1 MSRLADAVLW
11 GVTGVAP
18 GFTMNANHCIL
29 RYRFSAKVS
38 LMQRLSALLFL
49 LVLSSLPILSALAAS
64 DPGRMVQLVDYVGV
78 DYPGAV
84 ADGVVV
90 NAGEYAEMRDFAAA
104 IQEQVRDLA
113 GQAPELVNMA
123 ETLAAQVEQRAPP
136 AQVAASATA
145 LRLALVDR
153 FDIVTTPRRAPD
165 LARARNLYAQH
176 CAVCHGV
183 DGQGD
188 GPAATGLVPPPT
200 DFQDAGRWGQRTL
213 FGLYSTLSAGVD
225 DTAMRG
231 FIELSEAERWD
242 LAFLVG
248 RMAVTPQDAAAGS
261 TVWQDGGA
269 AADAL
274 GDLRTLLVTTPAEA
288 EARFGTQGHALMAY
302 LRSEPAALFE
312 GSPLAYARR
321 ALTDSAAAYGQGQVE
336 QAYRLAVDAYLEGF
350 ELIEQRLDA
359 VDPELRRAIET
370 EMTAYRSRVREAAPP
385 AVVQAQ
391 AVRILDQLETAEARI
406 QTTTLSGGTA
416 YASAL
421 VILLREGLEAILVV
435 AALAAFLIKTG
446 RRDGLPYLHAG
457 WVGALL
463 LGGLTWFAAEHLIDI
478 SGSSRE
484 ITEGV
489 AALVAMAVLFYV
501 GFWMHSKTSA
511 RQWQRFI
518 QGSVQKALSTGTLW
532 GLAGLA
538 FIAVYREV
546 FETILFYQALWV
558 QADDAAHRSLLA
570 GIGTAAALLVVL
582 AWLILR
588 YSQRLPLRQFF
599 AVSGLFLF
607 ALAIVFAGK
616 GIVALQE
623 AGWLSTSPIPFPRID
638 WLGIYPNF
646 EGLAMQGLLLSL
658 ALLVLWRTRRQ
669 PTA

>member
-1 MSRLADAVLW
+1 
-11 GVTGVAP
+11 
-18 GFTMNANHCIL
+18 
-29 RYRFSAKVS
+29 
-38 LMQRLSALLFL
+38 MQRLPALLLL
-49 LVLSSLPILSALAAS
+49 LVLAPLLPLSALADG
-64 DPGRMVQLVDYVGV
+64 DPARMVQLVDYVGV
-78 DYPGAV
+78 DYPEAV
-84 ADGVVV
+84 ADGAVV
-90 NAGEYAEMRDFAAA
+90 NAGEYAEMRDFTTA
-104 IQEQVRDLA
+104 IREQARALA
-113 GQAPELVNMA
+113 GQAPELASMA
-123 ETLAAQVEQRAPP
+123 ETLAAQVEQRAAPS
-136 AQVAASATA
+136 QVAASATA
-145 LRLALVDR
+145 LRLALVNR

-165 LARARNLYAQH
+165 FARARNLYAQH
-176 CAVCHGV
+176 CAACHGIE
-183 DGQGD
+183 GQGD
-188 GPAATGLVPPPT
+188 GPAAAGMVPPPT
-200 DFQDAGRWGQRTL
+200 DFRDAGRWGQRTL
-213 FGLYSTLSAGVD
+213 FGLYSTLSVGVD

-231 FIELSEAERWD
+231 FVELSEAERWD

-248 RMAVTPQDAAAGS
+248 RMAVTPRDAAAGS
-261 TVWQDGGA
+261 TGWQDGGPA
-269 AADAL
+269 VDAL
-274 GDLRTLLVTTPAEA
+274 GDLESLLVTTPAEA
-288 EARFGTQGHALMAY
+288 GARFGTKGHELMAY
-302 LRSEPAALFE
+302 LRSEPAVLFE
-312 GSPLAYARR
+312 GSPLAHARR
-321 ALTDSAAAYGQGQVE
+321 ALTESVVAYGQGQTE

-350 ELIEQRLDA
+350 ELVEQRLDA
-359 VDPELRRAIET
+359 VDPALRRAIEA
-370 EMTAYRSRVREAAPP
+370 EMTAYRNRVREAAPP
-385 AVVQAQ
+385 AEVAAQ
-391 AVRILDQLETAEARI
+391 AAHILDQLETAGARM
-406 QTTTLSGGTA
+406 QTTTLSGATA

-457 WVGALL
+457 WIVALL

-501 GFWMHSKTSA
+501 GFWIHSKTSA

-558 QADDAAHRSLLA
+558 QADAAEHRMLLA

-599 AVSGLFLF
+599 AVTGLFLF

-638 WLGIYPNF
+638 WLGIYPNL
-646 EGLAMQGLLLSL
+646 EGLVTQGLLLLL
-658 ALLVLWRTRRQ
+658 ALLLLWRTRRQ
-669 PTA
+669 PV